1 MCSFIIMTVS
11 VIITRLELR
20 AESVMLLATTM

>member
-11 VIITRLELR
+11 VISTRFELR
-20 AESVMLLATTM
+20 AESVMLFIATM